1 MPTVIVKYSELVT
14 LQVMQLFYSN
24 QICASYQATPKLDF
38 TILPTAE
45 CMAFM
50 KAKNMV
56 FKNTDTTGGF
66 VVMACTSGK
75 NMAGNDLLRNAVTNS
90 DKLSFFI
97 LLQNPELVNFDT
109 LPTQLNTSN
118 IYYFSNQV
126 KDLAAARNNLHL
138 TKNAAG
144 VDGNVDQLKK
154 SSANY
159 TFSFAGVITASSAKV
174 KHLLTGAIV
183 TARSVIV
190 QGAQSDITFD
200 LSSLSSGCCQLLV
213 NNIVTDTF
221 YFLGSM
227 ANQQVFGVIELSL
240 SASLSANYRI
250 VEPDRSLV
258 PARPNCVV
266 LFKNRQTVWRYT
278 IQLQTNSPLYLEMAK
293 LTPVQKTDFIK
304 QLAISSN
311 DTTIKFKLASS
322 ADLSLVFVSMSNIA
336 LFEKYTSSTSVTKD
350 PLIITLSKYTKTP
363 AKTAVVKTSLPYP
376 STAIIDSGSLPTIY
390 SDVFITL

>member
-1 MPTVIVKYSELVT
+1 MATVIVKYSELVT
-14 LQVMQLFYSN
+14 MQVMQLFYSN

-38 TILPTAE
+38 TVVPTAE

-66 VVMACTSGK
+66 LVMACTSGK
-75 NMAGNDLLRNAVTNS
+75 NLAGNDLLRNAVTNA
-90 DKLSFFI
+90 DKLSFFM

-109 LPTQLNTSN
+109 LPTQLNTGN

-154 SSANY
+154 ASANY
-159 TFSFAGVITASSAKV
+159 TFSFAGVITASAAKV
-174 KHLLTGAIV
+174 KHLLTGAVV

-190 QGAQSDITFD
+190 QGTQSDITFD

-258 PARPNCVV
+258 PARPNYVA
-266 LFKNRQTVWRYT
+266 LFKNRPTVWRYT

-322 ADLSLVFVSMSNIA
+322 ADLSLVFVSMSNIT
-336 LFEKYTSSTSVTKD
+336 LFEKYTSSTSATKD